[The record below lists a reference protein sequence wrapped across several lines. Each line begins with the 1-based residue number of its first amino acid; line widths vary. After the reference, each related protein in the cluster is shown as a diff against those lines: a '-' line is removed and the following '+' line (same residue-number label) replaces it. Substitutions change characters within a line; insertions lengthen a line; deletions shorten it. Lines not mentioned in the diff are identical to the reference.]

1 MAPPIYCEGFST
13 PEPLVPVSRRY
24 ADVTRRLAR
33 LEEMAADPVRVAR
46 LIAHG
51 RYLRLCAAIAWASAT
66 VDREHVRLNV
76 ASAGS
81 AVVFH

>member
-1 MAPPIYCEGFST
+1 
-13 PEPLVPVSRRY
+13 
-24 ADVTRRLAR
+24 
-33 LEEMAADPVRVAR
+33 MAADPVRVAR

-76 ASAGS
+76 ASVGS